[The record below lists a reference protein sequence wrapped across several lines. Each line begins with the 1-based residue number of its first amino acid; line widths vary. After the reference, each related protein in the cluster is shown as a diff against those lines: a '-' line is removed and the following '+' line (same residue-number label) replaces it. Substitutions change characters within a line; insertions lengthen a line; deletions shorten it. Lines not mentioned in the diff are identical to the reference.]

1 MDDAERVALAERVL
15 RTLGRYYDEHAFC
28 FAVIPDVT
36 PEEVLVAYGGDPT
49 DPTAIW
55 GDDEDIDLWP
65 RPHVILI
72 KVDAAVIAIETN
84 QWEGVRPEVM
94 RRLSKGRRAAGLY
107 RNVNFDRTLALFDDG
122 DEFICEEVAYQEQI
136 PPHLEAYFAG
146 VDVEAEPVDG
156 APYETCGWSVANVT
170 AMERFTGRRFDGP
183 PPPDG
188 LLVHRIEPWPEED
201 HSPGDSS
208 VLDDT
213 DRDVLRL
220 PGYREGT
227 DLLGV
232 DGFLGLVE
240 SVRAATPAQ
249 RRHLIART
257 VWWSLQESTSS
268 LNEDSVA
275 DQLDRLSSLFELA
288 GLADEVRAA
297 RRAAEAGP
305 PHVWA
310 PPDDTQSAA
319 WATMIYAGYPDTGE
333 SALQVLLNAAPLRP
347 AHGLEVGDWLHTWI
361 ADATRVA

>member
-15 RTLGRYYDEHAFC
+15 RTLGRYYDEQAFC
-28 FAVIPDVT
+28 FALIPDAT

-49 DPTAIW
+49 DPTAFW
-55 GDDEDIDLWP
+55 GDDESIDLWP

-72 KVDAAVIAIETN
+72 QVDAAIIAIENN

-107 RNVNFDRTLALFDDG
+107 RNVNFVKRLALFDDG
-122 DEFICEEVAYQEQI
+122 DEFICDEVDCHEQI

-170 AMERFTGRRFDGP
+170 AMERYTGRRFDGP
-183 PPPDG
+183 PPPAG

-201 HSPGDSS
+201 HSPRDTS

-213 DRDVLRL
+213 EREVLRL
-220 PGYREGT
+220 PSYREGT
-227 DLLGV
+227 ALLGV
-232 DGFLGLVE
+232 DGFLRLVE
-240 SVRAATPAQ
+240 LVRAATPAQ
-249 RRHLIART
+249 RRHVIART
-257 VWWSLQESTSS
+257 VWWSLQESKWS
-268 LNEDSVA
+268 LNNYNVA

-288 GLADEVRAA
+288 ALGDEVRAA

-305 PHVWA
+305 PYVWA
-310 PPDDTQSAA
+310 PPNEAQTAA

-333 SALQVLLNAAPLRP
+333 SALKVLLNAAPLRA
-347 AHGLEVGDWLHTWI
+347 AHGPGADQWLHTWI
-361 ADATRVA
+361 ADATRMA